1 MSVFN
6 LFTLFGGLALFLYG
20 MDLMGKGL
28 EKASGGRLE
37 KVLEKLTSNI
47 FKAVLLGAG
56 VTGII
61 QSSSATTVMVVG
73 FVNSGIMPLS
83 KATGIIMG
91 ANIGTTVTSWILS
104 LSGIQSDNFFVQ
116 IFNPSSFSPIL
127 AVIGIILMMFAK
139 REKLKNIGS
148 IMIGFAIL
156 MFGMETMTTAV
167 EPLAEVPAF
176 TNILLMFSN
185 PILGVLAG
193 TLLTA
198 IIQSSSASVGIL
210 QALCLTG
217 RVSYGSAIPIIM
229 GQNIGTCITAIL
241 SSIGANRNAKRAA
254 SIHLLFN
261 LIATLIFLTVF
272 YTLNIFVPFSF
283 LQDSATPLGIAVFH
297 TAFNLVATMI
307 LLPFNKMFEKLAYV
321 IIRETQEEAGR
332 SSKRMDILEKRF
344 LETPG
349 YAISQ
354 GKLAAKLMFDET
366 KDAYILAAGLLRD
379 YEETILGQ
387 IRKSEE
393 KVDSYEDQICNYLLE
408 ISKEE
413 LNTEDSQML
422 SVLLHSITDIETI
435 SDYTCSIGL
444 AYKHIHEKKGSFSPE
459 AVKELEVLQNAVMD
473 MLEETKTMFDEQQHI
488 KEVYAYHQVIGEL
501 LDEVREKHVER
512 LKSSH
517 CTIDSGLVLTDI
529 INYYERISVRCRRIA
544 NYLVQ
549 MGKEDLEIHD
559 HEYWLPV
566 FAYQEVYGFY
576 KRKYS
581 LG

>member
-1 MSVFN
+1 MRVFN

-20 MDLMGKGL
+20 MDLLGKSL

-37 KVLEKLTSNI
+37 QILENLTSNV

-83 KATGIIMG
+83 RATGIIIG
-91 ANIGTTVTSWILS
+91 ANIGTTVTAWILS
-104 LSGIQSDNFFVQ
+104 LAGIQSDNVIVQ
-116 IFNPSSFSPIL
+116 LFKPETFSPVL
-127 AVIGIILMMFAK
+127 AVVGIIFIMFAK

-148 IMIGFAIL
+148 IFIGFAIL
-156 MFGMETMTTAV
+156 MFGMNTMSGAV
-167 EPLAEVPAF
+167 APLSGVKEF
-176 TNILLMFSN
+176 TDILLMFSN
-185 PILGVLAG
+185 PLLGVAAG

-217 RVSYGSAIPIIM
+217 RVTYGSAIPIIM

-241 SSIGANRNAKRAA
+241 SAMGANRNAKRAA

-261 LIATLIFLTVF
+261 LIATLIFLAVF
-272 YTLNIFVPFSF
+272 YTLNIFIRFEF
-283 LQDSATPLGIAVFH
+283 LEQNATPLGIAVFH
-297 TAFNLVATMI
+297 TSFNVAAAII
-307 LLPFNKMFEKLAYV
+307 LLPFNKMFEKLAYL
-321 IIRETQEEAGR
+321 IIRKTRAELEQLP
-332 SSKRMDILEKRF
+332 KRMDILEKRF

-354 GKLAAKLMFDET
+354 CKLAARLMFDET
-366 KDAYILAAGLLRD
+366 RDSFILASGLLTEYDDR
-379 YEETILGQ
+379 IFAK
-387 IRKSEE
+387 IKKSEE
-393 KVDSYEDQICNYLLE
+393 KVDSFEDQICNYLLE
-408 ISKEE
+408 ISKMELGAEE
-413 LNTEDSQML
+413 SQML

-435 SDYTCSIGL
+435 SDYTCSIGI
-444 AYKHIHEKKGSFSPE
+444 AYRNIQNKKGLFSAE
-459 AVKELEVLQNAVMD
+459 AVKELDVIQHAVMD
-473 MLEETKTMFDEQQHI
+473 MLEETKTMFSDEQHV
-488 KEVYAYHQVIGEL
+488 KEIYAYHQVIGEL
-501 LDEVREKHVER
+501 IDELREKHIER
-512 LKSSH
+512 LKSGK
-517 CTIDSGLVLTDI
+517 CTIDSGLALTDI
-529 INYYERISVRCRRIA
+529 LNYFERISVRCRRIA

-549 MGKEDLEIHD
+549 AGKEDLEIHD

-576 KRKYS
+576 KRKYA
-581 LG
+581 L